1 MSNVEK
7 GGNTIFKKLGLSVA
21 PEGGGALF
29 WYNLNHNGLEDDRM
43 IHAACPVVKGTKW
56 AVNKWIRYR
65 GQFLHRPC
73 MLHENDLF
81 TRKSFNLSKK
91 IQQK

>member
-1 MSNVEK
+1 
-7 GGNTIFKKLGLSVA
+7 
-21 PEGGGALF
+21 
-29 WYNLNHNGLEDDRM
+29 M